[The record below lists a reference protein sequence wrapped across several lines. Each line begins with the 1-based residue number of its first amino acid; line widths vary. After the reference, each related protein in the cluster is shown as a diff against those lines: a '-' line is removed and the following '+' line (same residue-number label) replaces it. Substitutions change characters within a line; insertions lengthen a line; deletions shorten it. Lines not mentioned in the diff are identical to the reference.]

1 MANTGTITTRQRL
14 NLHEWVDMFHDVL
27 KPGPLWLRLK
37 HLWAP
42 PEWRRPETTTA
53 AEAHNANA

>member
-1 MANTGTITTRQRL
+1 MSR
-14 NLHEWVDMFHDVL
+14 DVL

-42 PEWRRPETTTA
+42 PEWQRPETTTA